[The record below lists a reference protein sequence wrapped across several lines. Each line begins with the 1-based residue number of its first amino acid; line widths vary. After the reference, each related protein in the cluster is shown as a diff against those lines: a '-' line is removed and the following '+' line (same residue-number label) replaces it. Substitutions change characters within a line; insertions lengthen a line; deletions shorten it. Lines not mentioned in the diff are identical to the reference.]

1 MFKEY
6 GLNIFDFD
14 FYSRRISFFYNK
26 RDTIGTV
33 FGLILTFLYVT
44 ITLILFFFYF
54 IKTIRRT
61 EVTSHEST
69 VYSHGY
75 PSININPNLFYVAFG
90 LEHPVS
96 LIRYIDER
104 IYYPEVS
111 FIIQEKENGIFITKK
126 IIKLDIERCDQ
137 NKFGENYQNQ
147 FTAGE
152 LNNSYCLKYFNLTLY
167 GGSKYDQSSFIQIK
181 AYPCVNTSL
190 NKNHCRPQQI
200 IDFYLTSGYFS
211 IIVKDI
217 GLNPLNY
224 TFPIIPIL
232 QNLKTNVDKTMCRE
246 SLIYLGITEV
256 KTDIGLFSNR
266 IKSEN
271 YLQYR
276 NYLQSFYFIS
286 ETEYHQGKE
295 IFSAQIKLEEY
306 IRVQNRE
313 YTKMSEVFSIT
324 GGYMQLISTIF
335 ALVRLFTKNIT
346 IEKKIINKLFNFN
359 LKQRKLLLDIQ
370 YKKRLNYKILENSD
384 IQCFIPLEAR
394 KPLNLHKK
402 KIIQQNNFKSNN
414 NSIRRYYSPNPEN
427 INNIN
432 SNIKSNNS
440 NSIGPLI
447 KNKVI
452 KNNSEK
458 NQIYQ
463 INKTNSIERNLINH
477 SKTIMLFKNEN
488 INNSNIFRI
497 FGKNISNN
505 NNNDKTQNLND
516 EQIIQKINFKLIDY
530 IFCGKFKK
538 KDANIELFNFG
549 VNFYRS
555 QIDIINIFNLIFLTK
570 SMLIQYENN
579 KDIFNQTIEIPVINN
594 NF

>member
-167 GGSKYDQSSFIQIK
+167 GGSNYDQSSFIQIK

-190 NKNHCRPQQI
+190 NKNHCRPQNI

-211 IIVKDI
+211 LIVKDI

-224 TFPIIPIL
+224 TFPVIPIL
-232 QNLKTNVDKTMCRE
+232 QNLKTNVDKSLCRE
-246 SLIYLGITEV
+246 ALIYLGITEV
-256 KTDIGLFSNR
+256 KTDIGLFNNI

-359 LKQRKLLLDIQ
+359 LKQKKLLLDIH
-370 YKKRLNYKILENSD
+370 YKKKLNYNIHFENGD
-384 IQCFIPLEAR
+384 IQYFIPLEAR
-394 KPLNLHKK
+394 KSLKLYKK
-402 KIIQQNNFKSNN
+402 KIIQQDNCKSNKS
-414 NSIRRYYSPNPEN
+414 SIRRYYSPNPRN
-427 INNIN
+427 TKKNKLF
-432 SNIKSNNS
+432 IKSNNS
-440 NSIGPLI
+440 NNKESLI

-452 KNNSEK
+452 KSNSEK
-458 NQIYQ
+458 NRINQ
-463 INKTNSIERNLINH
+463 INNPNSIERNFFNH
-477 SKTIMLFKNEN
+477 SKMFMLLKNEN
-488 INNSNIFRI
+488 FNNSNIFRI
-497 FGKNISNN
+497 FGKNIPN
-505 NNNDKTQNLND
+505 NNNDKTSILND
-516 EQIIQKINFKLIDY
+516 EQIIPKINFNIIDY
-530 IFCGKFKK
+530 VCCGKFKN

-570 SMLIQYENN
+570 SMLIQFEKN
-579 KDIFNQTIEIPVINN
+579 KDIFNQTIEIPINS
-594 NF
+594 